1 MKRTRVVLADDHTV
15 LREGLRVLFAAH
27 ADLEVVGEAGTG
39 QEAVECVGQML
50 PAVLCLD
57 LSMPGGG
64 VAATIQNVKAVS
76 PRTHVLILSMHDEA
90 AYVRSALAA
99 GADGYI
105 LKSSETPV
113 LLAAVRSAARGE
125 RVIDSALNDVLST
138 PPAQTRVGA
147 SLSRREQEVITLL
160 ARGHTHQ
167 EIAEQLLVSAKSVDT
182 YRARVREKLGLKT
195 RADFVRY
202 GLEAGL
208 LDLPS
213 SQQNPAE

>member
-1 MKRTRVVLADDHTV
+1 MKRTRIVLADDHAV
-15 LREGLRVLFAAH
+15 LREGLRFLIEAQPDF
-27 ADLEVVGEAGTG
+27 EVVGEAGTG
-39 QEAVECVGQML
+39 QEAITRVGETT

-64 VAATIQNVKAVS
+64 VAATIQNVKALS
-76 PRTHVLILSMHDEA
+76 PLTRVMILSMHSEP
-90 AYVRSALAA
+90 AYVRSAFAA

-105 LKSSETPV
+105 LKSSHTSV
-113 LLAAVRSAARGE
+113 LLAGLRETARGE
-125 RVIDSALNDVLST
+125 RVVDSALNDLLSESPKRPGPT
-138 PPAQTRVGA
+138 VA
-147 SLSRREQEVITLL
+147 LSRREQEVISLL

-167 EIAEQLLVSAKSVDT
+167 EIADQLLVSVKSVET

-208 LDLPS
+208 LDPLSP
-213 SQQNPAE
+213 PPPPD